1 MAEGSGSGQREVP
14 GVAPPPRPTDRLFF
28 AAHPDAEA
36 ARHIDRLAQRLHDE
50 LQLSGKPLGV
60 ARYHVTLIFLGDFVG
75 MPQPLID
82 GLRRLAAQVALAPF
96 QVVFDRV
103 ESFRKRRDR
112 APVVLLGDD
121 GADGLLD
128 LREAIGR
135 PFEEAG
141 LMRLSQAFTP
151 HLTLL
156 YEARRVEALP
166 IAPIT
171 WTVREFSLVHSLIGH
186 GRHTVLDRWPLRG

>member
-1 MAEGSGSGQREVP
+1 MAAGSGSEQREVP
-14 GVAPPPRPTDRLFF
+14 GVAPSPRPPTHRLFF

-50 LQLSGKPLGV
+50 LRLAGKPLGL
-60 ARYHVTLIFLGDFVG
+60 ARYHVTLIFLGDFAGV
-75 MPQPLID
+75 PPID
-82 GLRRLAAQVALAPF
+82 DLRRFGAQVALKPF
-96 QVVFDRV
+96 QVAFDRV

-121 GADGLLD
+121 GLDGLLT

-135 PFEEAG
+135 PFEDAG
-141 LMRLSQAFTP
+141 LMRLAPAFTP

-156 YEARRVEALP
+156 YDPQRVESRT

-186 GRHTVLDRWPLRG
+186 SRHTVLERWSLRG

>member
-1 MAEGSGSGQREVP
+1 MADGGVQREVP
-14 GVAPPPRPTDRLFF
+14 GVAPPQRLTDRLFF
-28 AAHPDAEA
+28 AAHPNAEA
-36 ARHIDRLAQRLHDE
+36 ARNIDRLAQGLHDE
-50 LQLSGKPLGV
+50 LQLSGKPLGL
-60 ARYHVTLIFLGDFVG
+60 ARYHVTLIFLGDSAG
-75 MPQPLID
+75 IPQPLVD
-82 GLRRLAAQVALAPF
+82 GVRGLAAQVTMAPF
-96 QVVFDRV
+96 QVAFDRV

-121 GADGLLD
+121 GVDGLLA

-141 LMRLSQAFTP
+141 LMRLAPAFTP

-156 YEARRVEALP
+156 YDVQRVESVP

-171 WTVREFSLVHSLIGH
+171 WTVREFSLVHSLIGQS
-186 GRHTVLDRWPLRG
+186 RHTVLERWSLRG

>member
-1 MAEGSGSGQREVP
+1 M
-14 GVAPPPRPTDRLFF
+14 PRSQLTDRLFF

-36 ARHIDRLAQRLHDE
+36 ARHIHRLAQRLHDE
-50 LQLSGKPLGV
+50 RQLSGKPLGV
-60 ARYHVTLIFLGDFVG
+60 ARYHITLIFLGDFAG
-75 MPQPLID
+75 TPQPLVD
-82 GLRRLAAQVALAPF
+82 GLRRLAAQAAMVPF
-96 QVVFDRV
+96 QVAFDRV

-121 GADGLLD
+121 GADGLLE

-141 LMRLSQAFTP
+141 LMRLAPAFTP

-156 YEARRVEALP
+156 YDAQRVESLP

-186 GRHTVLDRWPLRG
+186 ARHTVLERWPLQVTSRG